1 MALRDDRYCGG
12 YGHGHCGGQGN
23 DCKSNSSG
31 IIYDG
36 SSFEE
41 ADRYFKNESLCY
53 MSNFTRSCINA
64 INYERILWQRTQNF
78 ITLDSR
84 LQKYNKFKNL
94 SSLTYMYPLLVD
106 SGNLIR
112 NCLGELGVY
121 AMQLWPNVLYSQSN
135 DYEKYLTSNV
145 LLLPIDQR
153 YNQETMNYIANNVE
167 NILKRAKQ

>member
-1 MALRDDRYCGG
+1 
-12 YGHGHCGGQGN
+12 
-23 DCKSNSSG
+23 
-31 IIYDG
+31 
-36 SSFEE
+36 
-41 ADRYFKNESLCY
+41 
-53 MSNFTRSCINA
+53 
-64 INYERILWQRTQNF
+64 
-78 ITLDSR
+78 
-84 LQKYNKFKNL
+84 
-94 SSLTYMYPLLVD
+94 MYPLLVD
-106 SGNLIR
+106 TGNLIR